1 MLQKIFKLPKNLISK
16 IAAGEVVERPAS
28 VVKELLE
35 NAIDAGATELTIIIE
50 QGGKKNITVIDNG
63 EGMTEIDALN
73 CFNLHTTSKISSEK
87 DLDNIL
93 TFGFRGEALASICAI
108 SECTIHTFN
117 QESTPIKLIVENS
130 ELISKQ
136 NLPRIQGTTVTI
148 KDIFRHL
155 PARRKFLKTDS
166 TEFKHIAFEISK
178 IAIAKP
184 FIKIEFIHN
193 NKTIFSLPNSQSAK
207 ERILQ
212 FFKDLKPN
220 LLIDLHLE
228 TPEVSL
234 DGYII
239 HPQALSPDNSR
250 QYLFLNGRYVIDRTL
265 IRAIKDGYSS
275 TIPKDYQPG
284 YILNLTLDPKKVD
297 VNIHPRKLE
306 VKIDNIQTVY
316 GTIRN
321 SIQSK
326 LNSTLKDQLQD
337 KFNTFVGS
345 RESRDNLTFNQ
356 NKRGLIQNHIK
367 DSFHS
372 PDYNYASK
380 SNIINNRPSRPDI
393 NQAIQFSQAL
403 IADQISPTA
412 DQIEEFKYM
421 QIFDTYLIIEKLDKL
436 VIIDQHAA
444 HERVN
449 YEKYLSQLK
458 QNKKIDSQP
467 LLLPYELDVD
477 EDIFETFNNNSKT
490 IQTKTG
496 IDFKAKANN
505 TLLITAQPSGI
516 QPIRYKDL
524 INEIYSSLQ
533 ETDALDEDASNH
545 RYAALLACHNSIR
558 AGRKMYSEEVKQ
570 LVNQLYKCTNPYS
583 CPHGRPIIWEL
594 TKSEIEKNF
603 GRKK

>member
-50 QGGKKNITVIDNG
+50 QGGKKTITVVDNG

-117 QESTPIKLIVENS
+117 QESTPIKLIVGNS

-136 NLPRIQGTTVTI
+136 NIPRVQGTTVTI

-212 FFKDLKPN
+212 FFKDIKPD
-220 LLIDLHLE
+220 LLIDLHIK

-239 HPQALSPDNSR
+239 HPQALSTDNSR
-250 QYLFLNGRYVIDRTL
+250 QYLFLNGRFVIDRTL

-284 YILNLTLDPKKVD
+284 YILNLTLDPKKLD

-316 GTIRN
+316 GTIKN
-321 SIQSK
+321 SIQTK
-326 LNSTLKDQLQD
+326 LNSTLKDQLQE
-337 KFNTFVGS
+337 KFDTFTGS

-356 NKRGLIQNHIK
+356 NKRELIQNHIK
-367 DSFHS
+367 DSLHS

-380 SNIINNRPSRPDI
+380 SKIFNNRPSRPDI
-393 NQAIQFSQAL
+393 NNAIQFSQAL
-403 IADQISPTA
+403 ISDQASPIT
-412 DQIEEFKYM
+412 QEIEEFKFI

-467 LLLPYELDVD
+467 LLLPYELEVD

-505 TLLITAQPSGI
+505 TLLITSQPSGI

-558 AGRKMYSEEVKQ
+558 AGKKMYPEEVKQ
-570 LVNQLYKCTNPYS
+570 LVNQLYNCANPYS

>member
-50 QGGKKNITVIDNG
+50 QGGKKTITVVDNG

-136 NLPRIQGTTVTI
+136 NIPRVQGTTVTI

-212 FFKDLKPN
+212 FFKDLKPD
-220 LLIDLHLE
+220 LLIDLHIK

-239 HPQALSPDNSR
+239 HPQALSTDNSR
-250 QYLFLNGRYVIDRTL
+250 QYLFLNGRFVIDRTL

-284 YILNLTLDPKKVD
+284 YILNLTLDPKKLD

-316 GTIRN
+316 GTIKN
-321 SIQSK
+321 SIQTK
-326 LNSTLKDQLQD
+326 LNSTLKDQLQE
-337 KFNTFVGS
+337 KFDTFTGS
-345 RESRDNLTFNQ
+345 RESRDNLIFNQ
-356 NKRGLIQNHIK
+356 NKRELIQNHIK
-367 DSFHS
+367 DSLHS

-380 SNIINNRPSRPDI
+380 SKIFNNRPSRPDI
-393 NQAIQFSQAL
+393 NNAIQFSQAL
-403 IADQISPTA
+403 ISDQASPIT
-412 DQIEEFKYM
+412 QEIEEFKFI

-467 LLLPYELDVD
+467 LLLPYELEVD

-496 IDFKAKANN
+496 IDFKAKANS
-505 TLLITAQPSGI
+505 TLLITSQPSGI

-558 AGRKMYSEEVKQ
+558 AGKKMYPEEVKQ
-570 LVNQLYKCTNPYS
+570 LVNQLYNCANPYS